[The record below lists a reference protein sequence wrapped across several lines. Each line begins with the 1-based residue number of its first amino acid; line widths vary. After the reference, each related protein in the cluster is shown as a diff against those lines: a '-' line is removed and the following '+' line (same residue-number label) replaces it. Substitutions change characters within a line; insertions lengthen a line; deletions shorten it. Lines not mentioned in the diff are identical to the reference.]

1 MGDVLVAILGV
12 LVVWTAAVAVGVW
25 WSLRRLRRANRV
37 TPDAAHEV
45 PVNWLVAPSRPAR
58 LHRRLRNLA
67 SWASQQ
73 PAGHNDTTWVQI
85 VHEASNA
92 DARLV
97 VATRANGRA
106 RPGELDD
113 IAATV
118 TRLEDLAVRLRNIE
132 RAAGGDPDAPPPS
145 DALELLEHR
154 IDHLEAAH
162 ADLADLERRARAA
175 GSDESP
181 VTW

>member
-1 MGDVLVAILGV
+1 MGDVLLAIVGV
-12 LVVWTAAVAVGVW
+12 LLVWAVASAIGLW
-25 WSLRRLRRANRV
+25 WTLRSLRRANRV
-37 TPDAAHEV
+37 TPDATHQV
-45 PVNWLVAPSRPAR
+45 PVHWLVAPSRPAR

-73 PAGHNDTTWVQI
+73 PAGQNDTTWAQI
-85 VHEASNA
+85 VHEVVTT
-92 DARLV
+92 DARLTT
-97 VATRANGRA
+97 ATRANGRA
-106 RPGELDD
+106 RPGELDE

-162 ADLADLERRARAA
+162 ADLADLERRLRAHQS
-175 GSDESP
+175 GGP
-181 VTW
+181 TVTP

>member
-1 MGDVLVAILGV
+1 MGDVLVVIFAVLAVWAAITALGLWWV
-12 LVVWTAAVAVGVW
+12 LR
-25 WSLRRLRRANRV
+25 SLRRTNRV
-37 TPDAAHEV
+37 TPDAAHGV
-45 PVNWLVAPSRPAR
+45 PLHWLAVPSRPAR

-67 SWASQQ
+67 AWSSQQ
-73 PAGHNDTTWVQI
+73 PTGTNDTTWAQL
-85 VHEASNA
+85 VHEVVTT
-92 DARLV
+92 DARLTT
-97 VATRANGRA
+97 ATRANGRA

-132 RAAGGDPDAPPPS
+132 RAAGGDPDTPPPS

-162 ADLADLERRARAA
+162 ADLADIERRMRATRGDGPSA
-175 GSDESP
+175 
-181 VTW
+181 TR